1 MGGRGASSGISTKG
15 NPYGSQYKTVAKSGN
30 IEIVAAR
37 EGSKEPLLETMTRG
51 RVYGLVNSKGNL
63 GSIVYFDNNGKRAKR
78 IDLDHSHKKMKPH
91 TQHGY
96 LSSENDGKKGAS
108 RLTPEEKRMVERV
121 TKLWENRSGKN

>member
-1 MGGRGASSGISTKG
+1 MGGRGAASGMSDKG
-15 NPYGSQYKTVAKSGN
+15 RPYGSQYRTVVKSGN
-30 IEIVAAR
+30 IKIVEAR
-37 EGSKEPLLETMTRG
+37 EGSKESLLETMTRG

-63 GSIVYFDNNGKRAKR
+63 GSIVYFGNDGKRVKR

-96 LSSENDGKKGAS
+96 LNEGYDGKKGAS

-121 TKLWENRSGKN
+121 SKLWETRGGKN